1 MAKKTSKPGPVA
13 PALIDGRVS
22 LDQCKRAVDAL
33 HKHFEQHRKAE
44 DETNLLPAK
53 EQHVWLSITVKKI
66 SSVHRFKPVKIPIVH
81 PIVDPRVEAV
91 CLITKDPQR
100 KYKDLLEEQGIKFI
114 SRVVGIEKLKG
125 KFKPFEARRQ
135 LLKQSGLFLADDR
148 VIPLLPK
155 LLGVKWF
162 EAKKQPIPVSLTRKD
177 LKTELERAISSTYM
191 NQNQGTCT
199 SVKIAKLPTH
209 TAAQTLANLTA
220 ALPAAVNGVKGG
232 WENVQSL
239 VLKTNSSVGLPIWSC
254 DLGENRWAG
263 MEEVQSDEE
272 LEEHSSPKGKK
283 RAAVL
288 DEEDHSKPR
297 KKKAKRDLVE
307 ITPSASVPAPITVS
321 ASTKTAQDTPKVNDS
336 PLPTMKKAKRTS
348 AVDNLPRP
356 LKEKTELPKEESKK
370 SREKNKRVDIDE
382 QVVSASPTVVELKQ
396 KRAGKVG
403 ERKKEVVALGKD
415 VKKKFGKGVKD
426 ALIGRKAGQ

>member
-81 PIVDPRVEAV
+81 PIVDPRIEAV

-135 LLKQSGLFLADDR
+135 LLKQNGLFLADDR

-162 EAKKQPIPVSLTRKD
+162 EAKKSQDGTGARNLVPR
-177 LKTELERAISSTYM
+177 M

-321 ASTKTAQDTPKVNDS
+321 ASTKTAQDRPKVNDI